1 MRYRP
6 ASEHRDVLWARYW
19 AIREERGRG
28 FQNPILRHLAFG
40 GDVSAMTELADTF
53 PKKGRMANP
62 FSRAGL
68 YYRAH
73 RGGYAYAAQ
82 HLAMD
87 AFNRNDLASYRH
99 WLRRAAWFDPHYLR
113 QLRRFETRLP
123 HETAKA
129 IGRKRPWR
137 DYD

>member
-1 MRYRP
+1 MRYKTESRQ
-6 ASEHRDVLWARYW
+6 RDVLWARYW
-19 AIREERGRG
+19 AIKDERGRG
-28 FQNPILRHLAFG
+28 FQTPILWHLVLG
-40 GDVSAMTELADTF
+40 GDASAMTELADTF
-53 PKKGRMANP
+53 PKAGRMADCS
-62 FSRAGL
+62 SRSGL
-68 YYRAH
+68 YRRAD

-99 WLRRAAWFDPHYLR
+99 WLRRAARFDPDCLR
-113 QLRRFETRLP
+113 QLKRFETRLP

-129 IGRKRPWR
+129 VGRKRPWR